1 MANPGGFQVHE
12 FAQLAGVTVRT
23 LHHYDRLGILRAHR
37 NQSGFR
43 VYTDAHLERLE
54 NIIALKFIGLPLKQI
69 RAVLGGNKL
78 ELGCALRTQLGA
90 LEEKK
95 RRLEAVINA
104 VRSAEAALRSG
115 GTPCLK
121 QIIEAMEMQNE
132 HEWILQHFSH
142 DARQRVQDRLTLMTS
157 STWSELQ
164 RAWTALADDIHA
176 AADTN
181 PPAGPGSQAL
191 LSRWDN
197 LIRQTTAD
205 DQELVHGLKSL
216 YSNRDQ
222 WRERVRQAVLPLLDD
237 RILEFVKRAVA
248 ARRSLGLTETRM

>member
-1 MANPGGFQVHE
+1 MSNPSGYQVHE

-43 VYTDAHLERLE
+43 VYTDADFERLE

-69 RAVLGGNKL
+69 RVVLGGDKQ

-95 RRLEAVINA
+95 RRLEAVINT

-115 GTPCLK
+115 GAPCLR
-121 QIIEAMEMQNE
+121 QIIEVMEMQND

-142 DARQRVQDRLTLMTS
+142 DARQRVQDRLTFMTS
-157 STWSELQ
+157 ATWSELQ
-164 RAWTALADDIHA
+164 REWTALADDIHA
-176 AADTN
+176 ADHTN
-181 PPAGPGSQAL
+181 PAAPESQAL
-191 LSRWDN
+191 LIRWEN

-205 DQELVHGLKSL
+205 DPELVHGLKSL

-222 WRERVRQAVLPLLDD
+222 WPERVRQAVLPLLDD
-237 RILEFVKRAVA
+237 RILEFLKRAVA
-248 ARRSLGLTETRM
+248 ARESSLR